1 MHSLYERF
9 TRWTVQHGIL
19 LLRLS
24 LGVIFLWFG
33 VLKFIPNLSPAEG
46 LAIRTVEAL
55 SFGLIPK
62 DLAGFLIAGMET
74 LIGLGFL
81 TGKALRATLVLL
93 AFHML
98 GTSMPILLFP
108 REVFK
113 IIPVVPTLE
122 GQYIFKNMI
131 LASAGLVLWAKANGA
146 RLVREE
152 VDKETRKQVD
162 R

>member
-1 MHSLYERF
+1 MQSLYERL
-9 TRWTVQHGIL
+9 TRWTVQRSIT

-24 LGVIFLWFG
+24 MGIIFLWFG

-46 LAIRTVEAL
+46 LAVRTVEAL
-55 SFGLIPK
+55 SFGLIPE

-81 TGKALRATLVLL
+81 TGKGLRLTLVLL
-93 AFHML
+93 AFHMV
-98 GTSMPILLFP
+98 GTSMPLVLFP
-108 REVFK
+108 SEVFK
-113 IIPVVPTLE
+113 IIPIVPTLE

-131 LASAGLVLWAKANGA
+131 LASAGMVLWAKANGA

-152 VDKETRKQVD
+152 VDK
-162 R
+162 